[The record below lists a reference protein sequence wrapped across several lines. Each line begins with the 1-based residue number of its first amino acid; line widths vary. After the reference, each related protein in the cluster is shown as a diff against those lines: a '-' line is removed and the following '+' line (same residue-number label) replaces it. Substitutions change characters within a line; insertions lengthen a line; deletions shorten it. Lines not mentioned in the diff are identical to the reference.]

1 MNSKPT
7 EIAREG
13 LEAWRKG
20 DFETIEEILDQNVEW
35 RWFEPGQ
42 WDCHGRDDVIR
53 TLRERYD
60 QGFARGELEF
70 RDGGEQAVIVVSHP
84 SEIGGPDW
92 PSETATV
99 MQFRNER
106 VVSMQVPKPRP
117 SRLSSRGSPD
127 APRCGRRGVCHRLL
141 SFLRFLRHE
150 SGCGDWSEELPP
162 DSGVRE
168 PRRRRPQRS
177 LLEHCFRAAG
187 GFALEQVLRTARPPA
202 PLSRFNRSATGR
214 FGFAGS
220 PKHSPPG
227 Q

>member
-1 MNSKPT
+1 MNGKPT

-20 DFETIEEILDQNVEW
+20 DFETIEEILDPNVVW

-53 TLRERYD
+53 TPRERYD

-106 VVSMQVPKPRP
+106 VVSMQDYRTEAEAIAAVEQ
-117 SRLSSRGSPD
+117 SPD

-141 SFLRFLRHE
+141 SFLRFFRHE
-150 SGCGDWSEELPP
+150 SGCGDWFEELPP

-168 PRRRRPQRS
+168 PRRPRPS
-177 LLEHCFRAAG
+177 VPSSSIASELPPDLL
-187 GFALEQVLRTARPPA
+187 
-202 PLSRFNRSATGR
+202 
-214 FGFAGS
+214 
-220 PKHSPPG
+220 
-227 Q
+227 

>member
-20 DFETIEEILDQNVEW
+20 DFETIEEILDPNVEW
-35 RWFEPGQ
+35 RWFEPGE
-42 WDCHGRDDVIR
+42 WDCHGRNDVIR

-70 RDGGEQAVIVVSHP
+70 RDGGERSVIVVSHP

-106 VVSMQVPKPRP
+106 VVSMQDYRTEAEAV
-117 SRLSSRGSPD
+117 
-127 APRCGRRGVCHRLL
+127 AAV
-141 SFLRFLRHE
+141 E
-150 SGCGDWSEELPP
+150 
-162 DSGVRE
+162 
-168 PRRRRPQRS
+168 QR
-177 LLEHCFRAAG
+177 
-187 GFALEQVLRTARPPA
+187 
-202 PLSRFNRSATGR
+202 
-214 FGFAGS
+214 
-220 PKHSPPG
+220 
-227 Q
+227 

>member
-1 MNSKPT
+1 MNQSFETLKGTASTGRRQIGPAAGEVRAYPGDMNGKPT

-20 DFETIEEILDQNVEW
+20 DFETIEEILDPNVEW

-42 WDCHGRDDVIR
+42 WDCQGRDDVIR

-106 VVSMQVPKPRP
+106 VVSMQDYRTEAEAV
-117 SRLSSRGSPD
+117 
-127 APRCGRRGVCHRLL
+127 AAV
-141 SFLRFLRHE
+141 E
-150 SGCGDWSEELPP
+150 
-162 DSGVRE
+162 
-168 PRRRRPQRS
+168 QR
-177 LLEHCFRAAG
+177 
-187 GFALEQVLRTARPPA
+187 
-202 PLSRFNRSATGR
+202 
-214 FGFAGS
+214 
-220 PKHSPPG
+220 
-227 Q
+227 